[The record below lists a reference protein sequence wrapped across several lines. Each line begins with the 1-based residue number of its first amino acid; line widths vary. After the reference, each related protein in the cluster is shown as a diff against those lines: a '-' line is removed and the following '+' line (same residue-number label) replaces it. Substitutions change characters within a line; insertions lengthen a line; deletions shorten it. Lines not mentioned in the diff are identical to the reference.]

1 MWQAY
6 FWSKCFQAKVL
17 AFTDNL
23 MSTLNC
29 AYNGFALLNKTKL
42 YLIFHGQA
50 LSASAD
56 TKTLL
61 ERVKTQSS
69 ELQEVKRQLTSVL
82 CELSNAEEELL
93 RLRQRKV
100 DVSSL
105 EKQV

>member
-1 MWQAY
+1 M
-6 FWSKCFQAKVL
+6 
-17 AFTDNL
+17 
-23 MSTLNC
+23 
-29 AYNGFALLNKTKL
+29 
-42 YLIFHGQA
+42 
-50 LSASAD
+50 D

-105 EKQV
+105 EKQVCVVENTGLSLL